1 MPYVRT
7 VQTAPAATAV
17 QIVYPSRRGSRKI
30 EHLGSAHDGATQ
42 AMPLLRNQVADG

>member
-7 VQTAPAATAV
+7 VKTASAATAV
-17 QIVYPSRRGSRKI
+17 QIVYSLPPRFAEDRAPGV
-30 EHLGSAHDGATQ
+30 AHDGAQ